1 MRPHPLHPDAKSKTG
16 RSAGFTLAELLLVT
30 GLLVLFAGAAVLSLG
45 PLWRTAPLD
54 EGVGRV
60 EGLLRFARAEAAQH
74 GRRVRLQ
81 VTAASHLETSSGP
94 SCPTV
99 QLQWEPEPLTQPG
112 VFVPNQ
118 STTPL
123 TRSLSDLVRIE
134 SIRRT
139 DSDAPEAASS
149 SSASNAPADSYA
161 SPLDPEIHGNPALV
175 TAADPTSASGEE
187 SREIWEPI
195 MFYPDGS
202 SDSAEILIAS
212 ADSSDLSSDTRRMI
226 VRWNGLN
233 GTADHLA
240 AAADFRPTTAGEA
253 SGPVQPLEPSS
264 VAHSAMGTSTP

>member
-1 MRPHPLHPDAKSKTG
+1 MRARPFHPGTQ
-16 RSAGFTLAELLLVT
+16 AGFTLAELLLVT
-30 GLLVLFAGAAVLSLG
+30 GLIVLFAGAAVLSLG

-81 VTAASHLETSSGP
+81 VTAGP
-94 SCPTV
+94 RPESFAGSSCPTV
-99 QLQWEPEPLTQPG
+99 QLEWEPEPLTQPG
-112 VFVPNQ
+112 VFVPNH

-123 TRSLSDLVRIE
+123 TRSLSELVRIE

-139 DSDAPEAASS
+139 DPDQPAAPPTTTSNNNSNIDPLPSSLEPGTRAEA
-149 SSASNAPADSYA
+149 
-161 SPLDPEIHGNPALV
+161 
-175 TAADPTSASGEE
+175 TADPTATSDEE
-187 SREIWEPI
+187 STDSWEPI
-195 MFYPDGS
+195 TFYPDGS

-212 ADSSDLSSDTRRMI
+212 AETTDANADPRRMI

-240 AAADFRPTTAGEA
+240 AAADFRPTTAGES

-264 VAHSAMGTSTP
+264 VARSAMGSSTP

>member
-1 MRPHPLHPDAKSKTG
+1 MRPRPLKPATQ
-16 RSAGFTLAELLLVT
+16 AGFTLAELLLVT

-81 VTAASHLETSSGP
+81 VTAAPRLETSTGS

-99 QLQWEPEPLTQPG
+99 QLEWEPEPLTQPG

-118 STTPL
+118 STSPL

-139 DSDAPEAASS
+139 DPDQPAALPATPNSSGTEALPASVETGTRAEVTNPTPTATDTED
-149 SSASNAPADSYA
+149 SAETW
-161 SPLDPEIHGNPALV
+161 DPI
-175 TAADPTSASGEE
+175 T
-187 SREIWEPI
+187 
-195 MFYPDGS
+195 FYPDGS

-212 ADSSDLSSDTRRMI
+212 AESSDANSDTRRMI

-240 AAADFRPTTAGEA
+240 AAADFRPSTAGEA

-264 VAHSAMGTSTP
+264 VARSAMGTSTP

>member
-1 MRPHPLHPDAKSKTG
+1 MRPRPFKPATQ
-16 RSAGFTLAELLLVT
+16 AGFTLAELLLVT

-81 VTAASHLETSSGP
+81 VTAAPRLETSTGS

-99 QLQWEPEPLTQPG
+99 QLEWEPEPLTQPG

-118 STTPL
+118 STAPL

-139 DSDAPEAASS
+139 DPDQPTAPPAPNADGTDAFPGSSETSTRAEVAS
-149 SSASNAPADSYA
+149 A
-161 SPLDPEIHGNPALV
+161 
-175 TAADPTSASGEE
+175 TDPTASDSEE
-187 SREIWEPI
+187 SAETWEPI
-195 MFYPDGS
+195 TFYPDGS

-212 ADSSDLSSDTRRMI
+212 AESSDATSDTRRMI

-240 AAADFRPTTAGEA
+240 AADFRPNTAGES

-264 VAHSAMGTSTP
+264 VARSAMGSSTP